1 MARQPITI
9 GAQDAG
15 NGDTLFAAFTKVEAN
30 FVELYN
36 DDAGDVG
43 SVDGGTGLEVDTT
56 TGDVTV
62 SISDNGVGHDQLA
75 ARYTEVQDISS
86 TTSPINLDASSYSG
100 FNLTG
105 ALGTV
110 DLNIQNIKKGQVIDI
125 ILSGSLSSAAITLTD
140 NFTSSTINKVG
151 TSSLDTSTTNILQV
165 LCTDDDDA
173 GAILHWA
180 VASYASGATV

>member
-15 NGDTLFAAFTKVEAN
+15 GGDTLFAAFTKVEAN
-30 FVELYN
+30 FTELYS

-62 SISDNGVGHDQLA
+62 SVSDNGIDHAQLS

-86 TTSPINLDASSYSG
+86 TTSPIDLDASLYSG

-110 DLNIQNIKKGQVIDI
+110 DLNIENIKKGQVIDI
-125 ILSGSLSSAAITLTD
+125 ILSGTLSSAAITLTD
-140 NFTSSTINKVG
+140 DFTSSTINKVG
-151 TSSLDTSTTNILQV
+151 TGSLDTTTNNILQV
-165 LCTDDDDA
+165 LCTDDDTN
-173 GAILHWA
+173 GAVLHWA
-180 VASYASGATV
+180 VASYAAGATV